1 MKRNYIETGRV
12 NQKLETREQ
21 ILISAQYFMSKGLS
35 FTLEDVAKKAG
46 ISRATIYRYY
56 SNKDVLANEAGLD
69 LNTEAPESIYNS
81 LTHRRLHDQI
91 YGVQDYFNQLAID
104 NEKAFRN
111 YLSTNIISETQEKK
125 RGARR
130 KITMEMVLETTD
142 ISKDDQIK
150 LSNIMTVL
158 MGIEPM
164 IVAKDVLELNDQ
176 EAKDLLKWGAEQ
188 ILKGFLERE

>member
-1 MKRNYIETGRV
+1 MKNNYVETGRI

-69 LNTEAPESIYNS
+69 LNTEAPETIYQS
-81 LTHRRLHDQI
+81 LEQRPLKEQI
-91 YGVQDYFNQLAID
+91 HGVQDYFNQLALD
-104 NEKAFRN
+104 HEKAFRN
-111 YLSTNIISETQEKK
+111 YLSTNITSETQEKK

-130 KITMEMVLETTD
+130 KRTMELVLD
-142 ISKDDQIK
+142 NNKVSKEDQER

-164 IVAKDVLELNDQ
+164 IVAKDVLALDDKESKELLSWST
-176 EAKDLLKWGAEQ
+176 DLL
-188 ILKGFLERE
+188 LKGFFNSK